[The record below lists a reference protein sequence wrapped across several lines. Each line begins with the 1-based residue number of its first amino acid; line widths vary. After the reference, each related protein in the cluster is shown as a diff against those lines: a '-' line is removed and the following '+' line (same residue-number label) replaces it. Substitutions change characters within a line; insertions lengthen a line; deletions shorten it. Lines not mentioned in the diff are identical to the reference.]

1 MSASSYE
8 SPFYIHPEDVQLLES
23 SQPFQ
28 VLRSYL
34 AVNATNE

>member
-1 MSASSYE
+1 MSTADQ
-8 SPFYIHPEDVQLLES
+8 SPFSIRPEDVQRLES
-23 SQPFQ
+23 SQPFT